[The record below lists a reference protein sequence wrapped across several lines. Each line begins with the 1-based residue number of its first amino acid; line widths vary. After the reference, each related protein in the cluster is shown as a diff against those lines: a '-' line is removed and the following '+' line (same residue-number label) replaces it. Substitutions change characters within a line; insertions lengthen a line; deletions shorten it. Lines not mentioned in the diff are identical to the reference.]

1 MESKHGEKIQFN
13 WEPNKAGL
21 TISIK
26 DKTYVYPNRERS
38 MESNA
43 GVRQDAVIAVTMS
56 VIGYAEARV
65 ECIRRPQSWQH
76 RKLKAIT
83 RAGRRGPCCC
93 QIRAPGYHSG

>member
-1 MESKHGEKIQFN
+1 M
-13 WEPNKAGL
+13 WTGL
-21 TISIK
+21 VELVFREGIWSL
-26 DKTYVYPNRERS
+26 NRERS

-76 RKLKAIT
+76 RKPNGHHPSREEGAVLL
-83 RAGRRGPCCC
+83 PN
-93 QIRAPGYHSG
+93 SGTGIP